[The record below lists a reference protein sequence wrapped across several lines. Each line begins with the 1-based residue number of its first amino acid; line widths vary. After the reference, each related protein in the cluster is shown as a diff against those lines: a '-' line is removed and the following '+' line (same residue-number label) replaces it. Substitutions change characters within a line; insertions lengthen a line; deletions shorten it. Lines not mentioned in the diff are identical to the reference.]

1 MSTRSIATPAAWQA
15 ILDQLPHPHALQSW
29 AWGAFKSRWGW
40 SAHPLVLAE
49 EEGHAAALIL
59 KRQLPFT
66 PFSILY
72 APKGPLLDYQNPALR
87 QRVLAQLEQLARQ
100 EKALLIKID
109 PAWGTSV
116 SILEKALLIKIDPD
130 VPQATGFEPAEI
142 DPIGTTLV
150 SELQARG
157 WLFSQEQ
164 VQFRNTVLL
173 DLTRSEEDLLAAM
186 KQKTRYNI
194 RLAAKKGIVIRP
206 GTPDDFPL
214 LVAMYRETAAR
225 DGFTIRPTGYYLD
238 AWQTFYQAGLA
249 QPLLAE
255 YEGEPVAGVLLV
267 RSGPTV
273 LYMYGASTEKER
285 PRMPN
290 HLLQWEAIRWAKAQG
305 CTTYDFWGAPD
316 EFVETDRMWG
326 VWRFKEGF
334 NGQVIQTIGAWD
346 YPARPRLF
354 RLYTQT
360 LPRYIAL
367 IRRLRNSS

>member
-1 MSTRSIATPAAWQA
+1 MRLITNGDEWQKIAAA
-15 ILDQLPHPHALQSW
+15 LPYGHALQSG
-29 AWGAFKSRWGW
+29 AWGEFKSRWGW
-40 SAHPLVLAE
+40 SARYWVLD
-49 EEGHAAALIL
+49 EGKNGEVNAAALVL
-59 KRQLPFT
+59 KRAIPFT

-72 APKGPLLDYQNPALR
+72 APKGPMLDYTNLALR
-87 QRVLAQLEQLARQ
+87 PRVLAQLEQLAQR
-100 EKALLIKID
+100 ERAI
-109 PAWGTSV
+109 
-116 SILEKALLIKIDPD
+116 LIKIDPD
-130 VPQATGFEPAEI
+130 VPLATGYDPAE
-142 DPIGTTLV
+142 PHPVGQAFV
-150 SELQARG
+150 EELQGRG

-173 DLTRSEEDLLAAM
+173 DLTRSEDELLAAM

-194 RLAAKKGIVIRP
+194 RLAAKKEIVIRP
-206 GTPDDFPL
+206 GTPADFPV
-214 LVAMYRETAAR
+214 LVEMYRETAAR
-225 DGFTIRPTGYYLD
+225 DGFTIRPTAYYLD
-238 AWQTFYQAGLA
+238 AWQTFYGDGLA

-255 YEGEPVAGVLLV
+255 FEGEPVAGVMLI
-267 RSGPTV
+267 RSGNTV

-305 CTTYDFWGAPD
+305 ATFYDFWGAPD

-334 NGQVIQTIGAWD
+334 NGQVVQTIGAWD

-360 LPRYIAL
+360 LPRYIQI
-367 IRRLRNSS
+367 IRRLRKKT

>member
-1 MSTRSIATPAAWQA
+1 MNETMRLITNGEEWQKIAAA
-15 ILDQLPHPHALQSW
+15 LPNGHALQSG
-29 AWGAFKSRWGW
+29 AWGEFKSRWGW
-40 SAHPLVLAE
+40 SARYWVLD
-49 EEGHAAALIL
+49 EGEKGVNAAALVL
-59 KRQLPFT
+59 KRPIPFT

-72 APKGPLLDYQNPALR
+72 APKGPMLDYSNVTLR
-87 QRVLAQLEQLARQ
+87 QKVVGQLEQLAQR
-100 EKALLIKID
+100 ERAI
-109 PAWGTSV
+109 
-116 SILEKALLIKIDPD
+116 LIKIDPD
-130 VPQATGFEPAEI
+130 VPAATGFDPAVP
-142 DPIGTTLV
+142 DPVGTAWTG
-150 SELQARG
+150 ELQTRG

-173 DLTRSEEDLLAAM
+173 DLTRSEDDLLAAM

-194 RLAAKKGIVIRP
+194 RLAAKKDIVIRP
-206 GTPDDFPL
+206 GTPADFPV

-225 DGFTIRPTGYYLD
+225 DGFTIRPETYYLD
-238 AWQTFYQAGLA
+238 AWQTFYEDGLA

-267 RSGPTV
+267 RSGNTV

-305 CTTYDFWGAPD
+305 ATTYDFWGAPD

-334 NGQVIQTIGAWD
+334 NGQVVQTIGAWD

-360 LPRYIAL
+360 LPRYIQL
-367 IRRLRNSS
+367 IRRFKKKR

>member
-1 MSTRSIATPAAWQA
+1 MNDEMRLITNGAEWQA
-15 ILDQLPHPHALQSW
+15 IVNRLPNGHALQSQS
-29 AWGAFKSRWGW
+29 WGEFKSRWGW
-40 SAHPLVLAE
+40 KAQYWVQNERS
-49 EEGHAAALIL
+49 EGVNAAALIL
-59 KRQLPFT
+59 KRAIPFT

-72 APKGPLLDYQNPALR
+72 APKGPLLDYHDPALR
-87 QRVLAQLEQLARQ
+87 QTVLSQLEQLARS
-100 EKALLIKID
+100 ERAI
-109 PAWGTSV
+109 
-116 SILEKALLIKIDPD
+116 LIKIDPD
-130 VPQATGFEPAEI
+130 VPQATGFEPAE
-142 DPIGTTLV
+142 PHPVGTAFV

-194 RLAAKKGIVIRP
+194 RLAAKKGITIRP
-206 GTPDDFPL
+206 GTPTDFPA
-214 LVAMYRETAAR
+214 LVEMYRETAAR
-225 DGFTIRPTGYYLD
+225 DGFTIRPTDYYLD
-238 AWQTFYQAGLA
+238 AWQTFYRDGLA

-255 YEGEPVAGVLLV
+255 YEGETVAGVLLV

-273 LYMYGASTEKER
+273 LYMYGASTDKER

-290 HLLQWEAIRWAKAQG
+290 HLLQWEAIRWAKTQG
-305 CTTYDFWGAPD
+305 ATTYDFWGAPD

-334 NGQVIQTIGAWD
+334 SGQVVQTIGAWD
-346 YPARPRLF
+346 YPSRPRLF

-360 LPRYIAL
+360 LPRYTRI
-367 IRRLRNSS
+367 IRRLRGLTQIF

>member
-1 MSTRSIATPAAWQA
+1 MRLITNGSEWQK
-15 ILDQLPHPHALQSW
+15 IVTGLPNGHALQSW
-29 AWGAFKSRWGW
+29 AWGEFKSRWGW
-40 SAHPLVLAE
+40 SARYWALAE
-49 EEGHAAALIL
+49 GEKGEVTAAALVL
-59 KRQLPFT
+59 KRAIPFT

-72 APKGPLLDYQNPALR
+72 APKGPMLDTRNTALR
-87 QRVLAQLEQLARQ
+87 QQVMRQLEQLAQR
-100 EKALLIKID
+100 ERAI
-109 PAWGTSV
+109 
-116 SILEKALLIKIDPD
+116 LIKIDPD
-130 VPQATGFEPAEI
+130 VPIATGFDPAE
-142 DPIGTTLV
+142 PSPVGAAWV
-150 SELQARG
+150 AELPKRG

-173 DLTRSEEDLLAAM
+173 DLTRSEDELLAAM

-194 RLAAKKGIVIRP
+194 RLAAKKEIVIRP
-206 GTPDDFPL
+206 GTPADFPV
-214 LVAMYRETAAR
+214 LVEMYRETAAR
-225 DGFTIRPTGYYLD
+225 DGFTIRPTEYYLD
-238 AWQTFYQAGLA
+238 AWQTFYRDGLA

-255 YEGEPVAGVLLV
+255 FAGEPVAGVMLI
-267 RSGPTV
+267 RSGNTV

-305 CTTYDFWGAPD
+305 ATFYDFWGAPD

-334 NGQVIQTIGAWD
+334 NGQVVQTMGAWD

-360 LPRYIAL
+360 LPRYVRML
-367 IRRLRNSS
+367 RRLRGLTQIL

>member
-1 MSTRSIATPAAWQA
+1 MN
-15 ILDQLPHPHALQSW
+15 DQLRAVTNPAEWQRIMAALPNGHALQSW

-40 SAHPLVLAE
+40 SARYWVLAE
-49 EEGHAAALIL
+49 GKGGVNAAALVL
-59 KRQLPFT
+59 KRTIPFT

-72 APKGPLLDYQNPALR
+72 TPKGPILDYSDPTLR
-87 QRVLAQLEQLARQ
+87 QKVLGQLERLAQREQAI
-100 EKALLIKID
+100 LIKM
-109 PAWGTSV
+109 
-116 SILEKALLIKIDPD
+116 DPD
-130 VPQATGFEPAEI
+130 VPQATGFDPAESHPVGVMFV
-142 DPIGTTLV
+142 D
-150 SELQARG
+150 ELKARG

-173 DLTRSEEDLLAAM
+173 DLTHSEEELLAAM

-194 RLAAKKGIVIRP
+194 RLAAKKEIVVRL
-206 GTPDDFPL
+206 GTPDDFPT

-225 DGFTIRPTGYYLD
+225 DGFTIRPIEYYLD
-238 AWQTFYQAGLA
+238 AWQTFYGDGLA

-255 YEGEPVAGVLLV
+255 YEGEPVAGVMLI
-267 RSGPTV
+267 RSGNTV

-305 CTTYDFWGAPD
+305 ATTYDFWGAPD
-316 EFVETDRMWG
+316 EFVDTDRMWG

-334 NGQVIQTIGAWD
+334 NGQVVQTIGAWD
-346 YPARPRLF
+346 YPSRPRLF

-360 LPRYIAL
+360 LPRYIQAV
-367 IRRLRNSS
+367 RRLKKSD